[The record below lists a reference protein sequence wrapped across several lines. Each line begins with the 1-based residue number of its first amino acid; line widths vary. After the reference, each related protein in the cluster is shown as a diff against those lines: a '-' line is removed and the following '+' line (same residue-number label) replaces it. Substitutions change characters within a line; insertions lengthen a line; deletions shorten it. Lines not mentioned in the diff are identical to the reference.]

1 VKLRF
6 TRPALR
12 QLDAVL
18 AYIAERDPE
27 GARQVQARIQTV
39 MDLLHRYPQA
49 GQITTRPGIRRVVV
63 VPYPYAVTYRIGP
76 GEIVI
81 RSVRHTAR
89 RPLA

>member
-1 VKLRF
+1 MKLRF
-6 TRPALR
+6 TRQALR

-18 AYIAERDPE
+18 AYIAERNPQ
-27 GARQVQARIQTV
+27 GAPQVQAQIQTV
-39 MDLLHRYPQA
+39 TDLLRRYPQA
-49 GQITTRPGIRRVVV
+49 GQVTTRPGIRRVVV
-63 VPYPYAVTYRIGP
+63 VPDPYAVTYRIGP